1 MLAAERAAAGGT
13 GTAIAAM
20 VRERA
25 ADLELYVALDTL
37 EYLRKGGR
45 LSAARAAIGTM
56 LAVKPIITVVDGLVE
71 TVDRVRT
78 RARARERVIEL
89 LTAHPVERIAILQ
102 TVTDDIEAF
111 RDTVVRLVPGG
122 VDPAHVSIQT
132 VGPSVGPHLGRAWS
146 GRRCCSGADAWS
158 AAPAALM
165 PVAPAT
171 PDASARPDQGR
182 RRLHP
187 GRDQWLRDGCGPGSV
202 PLPSATGPFR
212 PEPASPF
219 GTRSGTR
226 QGRMIGPTATL
237 RRGGDRPAG
246 RAATSRPAAVPEAAA
261 WPSRNGRRS
270 QRPSRVPGD
279 RAGGSPLHDHEQVA
293 ATINPWAVA
302 QQQFDLAAEHLKL
315 DPGIRQVLRE
325 PRRALT
331 VTFPVKMDDGTIRV
345 FTGYRVQHNLG
356 RGPAKGGIRYHQ
368 NVSIDEVKAL
378 AMWMTW
384 KCAVVGIPYGGG
396 KGGVIVDPKKLSL
409 KELEA
414 LTRRYTTEISVLI
427 GPERDI
433 PAPDVNTTPQI
444 MAWMM
449 DTYSM
454 HAGYTVRASS
464 RASPSASAG
473 PRGATR
479 PRPAVA
485 STRSWMPPGTSAW
498 ISPRPRPRSR
508 ASATPGRSPRGSC
521 ATRARRSSP
530 SRTRRRDP
538 QAGRPRHR
546 EGRRLE
552 AGARHGRRVPRQHE
566 DHERRAARAAGGHP
580 DPGCLREPDHRRQR
594 GERQGEDC
602 RGGRQRPTTPEAD
615 VILAKKGV
623 FMIPDILA
631 NAGGV
636 TVSYFEW
643 VQDLNR
649 DHWSEKIVNEKLK
662 EIMDRSFGEVLAMS
676 LLEEVNMRTAAYL
689 VAVKR
694 VADTTAL
701 RGLYP

>member
-1 MLAAERAAAGGT
+1 MT
-13 GTAIAAM
+13 T
-20 VRERA
+20 
-25 ADLELYVALDTL
+25 
-37 EYLRKGGR
+37 
-45 LSAARAAIGTM
+45 
-56 LAVKPIITVVDGLVE
+56 
-71 TVDRVRT
+71 
-78 RARARERVIEL
+78 
-89 LTAHPVERIAILQ
+89 
-102 TVTDDIEAF
+102 
-111 RDTVVRLVPGG
+111 
-122 VDPAHVSIQT
+122 
-132 VGPSVGPHLGRAWS
+132 
-146 GRRCCSGADAWS
+146 
-158 AAPAALM
+158 
-165 PVAPAT
+165 
-171 PDASARPDQGR
+171 
-182 RRLHP
+182 
-187 GRDQWLRDGCGPGSV
+187 
-202 PLPSATGPFR
+202 
-212 PEPASPF
+212 
-219 GTRSGTR
+219 
-226 QGRMIGPTATL
+226 
-237 RRGGDRPAG
+237 
-246 RAATSRPAAVPEAAA
+246 
-261 WPSRNGRRS
+261 
-270 QRPSRVPGD
+270 
-279 RAGGSPLHDHEQVA
+279 EQIA

-331 VTFPVKMDDGTIRV
+331 VTFPVKMDDGTVRV

-414 LTRRYTTEISVLI
+414 LTRRFTTEISVLI

-433 PAPDVNTTPQI
+433 PAPDVNTNAQV

-454 HAGYTVRASS
+454 HAGYTVPGVVTGKPISLGGSEGRNEAT
-464 RASPSASAG
+464 A
-473 PRGATR
+473 RGAVYTIVDAAAHLGMDLTKATVAVQGFGNAGSIAAR
-479 PRPAVA
+479 LIRDEGATVIAVSDTGGGILNRAGLDIDRVIGWKKEHGTVAGFPGSEPISNEKLLEVECDILIPAA
-485 STRSWMPPGTSAW
+485 LENQISA
-498 ISPRPRPRSR
+498 
-508 ASATPGRSPRGSC
+508 AN
-521 ATRARRSSP
+521 
-530 SRTRRRDP
+530 
-538 QAGRPRHR
+538 AGRIKARIVA
-546 EGRRLE
+546 E
-552 AGARHGRRVPRQHE
+552 AANG
-566 DHERRAARAAGGHP
+566 
-580 DPGCLREPDHRRQR
+580 
-594 GERQGEDC
+594 
-602 RGGRQRPTTPEAD
+602 PTTPEAD
-615 VILAKKGV
+615 AILHDNGV
-623 FMIPDILA
+623 FIIPDILC

-649 DHWSEKIVNEKLK
+649 DHWSEAVVNAKLK